1 MPSTASATSWRGS
14 ASACCHDATGVRLT
28 KPCSAST
35 CAMRSREPSLHSA
48 IMARLPAACSA
59 CTCLVTASNTFL
71 LGSLRSAEKLWPA
84 RAAISI
90 VSAVVGRR
98 ERRQPRQ
105 RDILQALAPFAFGE
119 IEPVRRQRLVGRAG
133 SGLIER
139 LFARLVIVG
148 DLREALVGGFFGQR
162 LDGDGRCAEIVEQ
175 RFQALV
181 EQRQP
186 MLHAGVP
193 PALADRFVEHVVGRR
208 GAEGC
213 DITGAEQPDG
223 VRGELKLGHGH
234 EIERAQVGI
243 GALGFRI
250 KAADRFQAVAEKIEP
265 HRVAHAGREQIDDA
279 AAHRVVAGLAHRR
292 GAIEAIQFKPMR
304 DAAHRQHVARRRRQ
318 RLLADD
324 GARRHPLQDRI
335 HGGEQHGRAFA
346 AFHAGEPRERGHALR
361 HDRGVRR
368 HPVVRQAIPGRE
380 FQDLDVGGEEAERA
394 RQHRHARAVAADHR
408 RADGRRRSARRN
420 GAGQVGDDQAFG
432 AVGNAGERQR
442 PAGL

>member
-1 MPSTASATSWRGS
+1 M
-14 ASACCHDATGVRLT
+14 
-28 KPCSAST
+28 
-35 CAMRSREPSLHSA
+35 
-48 IMARLPAACSA
+48 
-59 CTCLVTASNTFL
+59 
-71 LGSLRSAEKLWPA
+71 
-84 RAAISI
+84 
-90 VSAVVGRR
+90 VSADLGRR

-105 RDILQALAPFAFGE
+105 RDILQALAPFGFGE
-119 IEPVRRQRLVGRAG
+119 IEPVRRQRLVGRPC

-139 LFARLVIVG
+139 LFARLIIVG
-148 DLREALVGGFFGQR
+148 DLREALVGGFLGQR
-162 LDGDGRCAEIVEQ
+162 LDGDGRCAEIIEQ
-175 RFQALV
+175 RFQALM

-186 MLHAGVP
+186 MLHAGVA
-193 PALADRFVEHVVGRR
+193 PALADRFVEHVVGRG

-213 DITGAEQPDG
+213 DVTGAEQPDG

-234 EIERAQVGI
+234 EIERAQVGV

-279 AAHRVVAGLAHRR
+279 AAHRVVAGLAHGR
-292 GAIEAIQFKPMR
+292 GAVEAVQFEPMG
-304 DAAHRQHVARRRRQ
+304 DAAHRQHVARRGRQ

-324 GARRHPLQDRI
+324 VARRHPLQDRV
-335 HGGEQHGRAFA
+335 HRGEQHGRAFA
-346 AFHAGEPRERGHALR
+346 AFYAGEARERGHALR
-361 HDRGVRR
+361 HDGGVRR

-380 FQDLDVGGEEAERA
+380 FQNLDVGGEEAERA
-394 RQHRHARAVAADHR
+394 RQHRQARAVAADHR

-442 PAGL
+442 PAGF